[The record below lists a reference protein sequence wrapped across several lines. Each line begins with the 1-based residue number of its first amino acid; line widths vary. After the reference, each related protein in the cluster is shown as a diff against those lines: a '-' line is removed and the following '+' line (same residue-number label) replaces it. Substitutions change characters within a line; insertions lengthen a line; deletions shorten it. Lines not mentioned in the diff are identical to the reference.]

1 MCKAISSPRP
11 RGVPGCP
18 VSFSGSNW
26 YIRIANPYPITGCN
40 TELCYV
46 NLARVP
52 ELLHDQRSALQ
63 LSNQH
68 WPETVTVTLHSS
80 APCPSLYS
88 SCRSR
93 NKEDRLSQGT
103 RVELLD
109 PLYLSQGRGGPK
121 ALWFLARE
129 VPPLSS
135 GDGASEQ
142 CKAQHS

>member
-1 MCKAISSPRP
+1 MCKAINSFRP

-18 VSFSGSNW
+18 VTFSGSNW
-26 YIRIANPYPITGCN
+26 STRIAYPYPLTGCD

-46 NLARVP
+46 NFAREP
-52 ELLHDQRSALQ
+52 GLLRDQRSAFQ
-63 LSNQH
+63 LSIQH
-68 WPETVTVTLHSS
+68 WPETVTVTLHAS
-80 APCPSLYS
+80 APRPSLCS

-93 NKEDRLSQGT
+93 NKEDRLSQGP
-103 RVELLD
+103 RVEFMD

-135 GDGASEQ
+135 GDAASEQ